1 MAKTDCG
8 RLVLSA
14 CETAQGQIDYGEG
27 VSGLVRAFRTA
38 GVRYV
43 LVALRP
49 VGDQGASVFMQR
61 FYHHWLHPGTQ
72 RPRRRPARRP
82 DRVPLRPRPRPHLGL
97 LHPRRRMRRPMI
109 RFILVTALS
118 FAAAGTG
125 SPAYGADPVP
135 TDNRTCFCLRH
146 TASGAIATGCHGS
159 KGRADFYPT
168 AICWDEHAQKPGT
181 SFTVDDRWSLIKEG
195 DDRCRPCER
204 RSPPPLNEGA
214 AQPGLN
220 TAKSP
225 SLGEIV
231 SAATFVIAV
240 LTAWLYTMGWTYLY
254 HYFLQFRIPLLLI
267 DLPLQHYLIY
277 GGLVLWKSIWVSVA
291 VSVVVLALAW
301 ACMRFA
307 SRLGRF
313 VLSAIV
319 IVAILALFIAGRA
332 AAMATAQA
340 EFRYQYQNDYP
351 DYPRIALLLKKE
363 ASETHRRSAR

>member
-1 MAKTDCG
+1 MP
-8 RLVLSA
+8 
-14 CETAQGQIDYGEG
+14 
-27 VSGLVRAFRTA
+27 
-38 GVRYV
+38 
-43 LVALRP
+43 ALRTSQP
-49 VGDQGASVFMQR
+49 PAS
-61 FYHHWLHPGTQ
+61 
-72 RPRRRPARRP
+72 
-82 DRVPLRPRPRPHLGL
+82 
-97 LHPRRRMRRPMI
+97 
-109 RFILVTALS
+109 
-118 FAAAGTG
+118 
-125 SPAYGADPVP
+125 
-135 TDNRTCFCLRH
+135 
-146 TASGAIATGCHGS
+146 
-159 KGRADFYPT
+159 K
-168 AICWDEHAQKPGT
+168 
-181 SFTVDDRWSLIKEG
+181 
-195 DDRCRPCER
+195 
-204 RSPPPLNEGA
+204 RSA

-363 ASETHRRSAR
+363 ASESIGDRLGDMAKTDCGRLVLFSAGRLFLIRPVRGVPTAKPESFVLFADQLQALRLLDEYRSCG